1 MRAREEVRSTGEQAS
16 ERERELYKGERR
28 GREYERLIL
37 VRDGRKMVVS
47 SAPTHCNK
55 ERYRK

>member
-1 MRAREEVRSTGEQAS
+1 M
-16 ERERELYKGERR
+16 RERELYKGERR